1 MRRSSGKRRSS
12 VNLSKERKDQLSR
25 LLVGDLE
32 RIVEVGVRDW
42 LSEITPLL
50 AELLINKEV
59 LTLVGDRYERN
70 SDKQLHRWG
79 TQDGSVYLLE
89 QQVPIK
95 KPRIRT
101 KGAGSSEI
109 ELRMYEELNKK
120 DFLNSQAAAKL
131 LSGLSTRRFQ
141 KTVDQLFDSR
151 GISRQTISDRGVQE
165 MTLRLEEFQ
174 TRSLDGVDIL
184 VLFIDGIHLG
194 DEVYIA
200 AVGIDTTGKKH
211 VLGFEAGS
219 TENHG
224 VCRALLSNMI
234 SRGILSA
241 EGGFLCVIDGGTGVR
256 KAVNDLYGKRVYI
269 QRCTVHKKRNVNDK
283 LPKKFHEEFIHKF
296 NSAFNKPTLKEAE
309 QEFQKLRGWLST
321 KNERAANSLTE
332 GLREI
337 LTLHRLG
344 VKGMLR
350 RTLSTTNCI
359 ESVFSAA
366 RYYTRNVKRWR
377 KAEQMDR
384 WIASGLLEAEQR
396 LRRVP
401 GYTQLG
407 KLKQAIRKDS

>member
-1 MRRSSGKRRSS
+1 
-12 VNLSKERKDQLSR
+12 
-25 LLVGDLE
+25 
-32 RIVEVGVRDW
+32 
-42 LSEITPLL
+42 
-50 AELLINKEV
+50 
-59 LTLVGDRYERN
+59 
-70 SDKQLHRWG
+70 
-79 TQDGSVYLLE
+79 
-89 QQVPIK
+89 
-95 KPRIRT
+95 
-101 KGAGSSEI
+101 
-109 ELRMYEELNKK
+109 MYEELNKK

>member
-1 MRRSSGKRRSS
+1 MRRSSRKRRSS
-12 VNLSKERKDQLSR
+12 VNLSKERKDTLSK
-25 LLVGDLE
+25 LIIGDIKE
-32 RIVEVGVRDW
+32 IIEVGVRKW
-42 LSEITPLL
+42 LLERAPLL

-70 SDKQLHRWG
+70 PDNELHRWG

-89 QQVPIK
+89 QQVPMK
-95 KPRIRT
+95 KPRVRT
-101 KGAGSSEI
+101 KGTGSSEI
-109 ELRMYEELNKK
+109 ELRMYEELSQK
-120 DFLNSQAAAKL
+120 DFLNEQAAAKL
-131 LSGLSTRRFQ
+131 LSGLSTRRFP
-141 KTVDQLFDSR
+141 KALERLFDSR
-151 GISRQTISDRGVQE
+151 GISRQTISTRGVEE
-165 MTLRLEEFQ
+165 MTLLLEEFQ

-219 TENHG
+219 TESHG
-224 VCRALLSNMI
+224 VCRTLLSNMI
-234 SRGILSA
+234 NRGILSA
-241 EGGFLCVIDGGTGVR
+241 EGGFLCVIDGGKGVR
-256 KAVNDLYGKRVYI
+256 KALNDLYGTRVHI

-283 LPKKFHEEFIHKF
+283 LPKNLHKEFIHKF

-309 QEFQKLRGWLST
+309 REFQKLRIWLTT

-344 VKGMLR
+344 IKGVLR

-377 KAEQMDR
+377 KTEQMDR
-384 WIASGLLEAEQR
+384 WIASGLLEAEKR

-407 KLKQAIRKDS
+407 KLKQAIRKAS

>member
-1 MRRSSGKRRSS
+1 MRTSSRKRRSS
-12 VNLSKERKDQLSR
+12 VNLSKERKDLLSK
-25 LLVGDLE
+25 LLVGDLKK
-32 RIVEVGVRDW
+32 IIEVGVRDW
-42 LSEITPLL
+42 LLELTPLI

-59 LTLVGDRYERN
+59 LTLVGDRYERDP
-70 SDKQLHRWG
+70 DKQLYRWG
-79 TQDGSVYLLE
+79 AQDGSVYLLE
-89 QQVPIK
+89 QQVPFK
-95 KPRIRT
+95 KPRVRT
-101 KGAGSSEI
+101 RGAGSSEI

-120 DFLNSQAAAKL
+120 DFLNAQAAAKM
-131 LSGLSTRRFQ
+131 LSGLSTRRFPE
-141 KTVDQLFDSR
+141 TLEQLLDGR

-165 MTLRLEEFQ
+165 MTIRLEEFQ

-194 DEVYIA
+194 EEVYIA

-224 VCRALLSNMI
+224 VCRTLLSSLIN
-234 SRGILSA
+234 RGILSA
-241 EGGFLCVIDGGTGVR
+241 EGGFLCVVDGGTGVR
-256 KAVNDLYGKRVYI
+256 KAINDLYGNRVYV

-283 LPKKFHEEFIHKF
+283 LQKKFHKEFIHKF

-309 QEFQKLRGWLST
+309 REFQKVRGWLLT

-332 GLREI
+332 GLRDI

-344 VKGMLR
+344 IRGVLR

-377 KAEQMDR
+377 KTEQMDR
-384 WIASGLLEAEQR
+384 WIASGLLEAEKK

-407 KLKQAIRKDS
+407 KLKQAIRKTA